1 MEVDFLESQVI
12 NESPESTHHFP
23 VIIGIIFIF
32 YLVNQVKVP
41 INIQGPVQTNL
52 IYLNSSKNIIF
63 SSLPCG
69 PYTQVSH
76 QAVLFSKQN

>member
-1 MEVDFLESQVI
+1 MEVDFLKSQVI

-41 INIQGPVQTNL
+41 RQHSRPGAN
-52 IYLNSSKNIIF
+52 
-63 SSLPCG
+63 
-69 PYTQVSH
+69 
-76 QAVLFSKQN
+76 